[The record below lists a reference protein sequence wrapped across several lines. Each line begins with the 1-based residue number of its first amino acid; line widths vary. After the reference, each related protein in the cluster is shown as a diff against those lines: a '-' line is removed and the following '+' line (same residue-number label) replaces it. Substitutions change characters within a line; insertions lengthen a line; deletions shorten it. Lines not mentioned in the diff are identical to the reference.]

1 MKRFLLFWIFI
12 LMVLAVLAQGQGGRN
27 EANGQARRELNTHVT
42 AAQAMDVG
50 YAFMHTGSGSKRGGT
65 QSGAVRKQSMQLV
78 YTGRA
83 TDTLTR
89 ATTDCY
95 YVYAL
100 QPKGFV
106 IVAADE
112 RVNPILGYSYD
123 NDFVVENM
131 PEQVRGWLGGYEKQ
145 IKTVI
150 DRDVEPAAETTTRWS
165 RLKSG
170 QPMSNIRNGN
180 SVGPLLTTTWNQ
192 GQYYNNLCP
201 ADANGPAGHVYTGC
215 VATAMAQIINYHQY
229 PQHGRG
235 THSYESNYGTLTVNY
250 GSANYDYTN
259 MPDALTYASNT
270 TEVDAVATLM
280 RDCGVAVNMGYAAD
294 ESSAFDQEARAALI
308 NFFRYS
314 PNMSFAEKAY
324 FTNDEWETML
334 RNDLDAGNPV
344 FYSGRGT
351 GGHSFVCDGYNA
363 DGYFSFNFGWG
374 GYCNGWY
381 MTSNVSPGGSTFNGY
396 QSAIFG
402 IVPDSTG
409 NVILGQMTGIS
420 TFTVDE
426 PLEFYHLM
434 GHNAY
439 EGSSYSNS
447 CNSTVN
453 FIPAN
458 SSNHILVDILDYEDQ
473 SLTFYDGNGN
483 VLRNLYGGG
492 SNDLSPVVS
501 SQNTLRIDYSG
512 NLYYAGFNL
521 SISQDNGC
529 RRVSNIS
536 SHVDTTTVHLTW
548 TENSGATQ
556 WQVEYGV
563 KGFTLGTGSIYN
575 ATTSTVTISNL
586 QPLTEYDFYIRSVCD
601 GTHYGP
607 WGKTTLMVEGP
618 FWQDI
623 VTSQPV
629 GYVYDAATNSVQ
641 ISTAEQLAWWA
652 KTGNGIDG
660 HLAADIDLS
669 GHKWQ
674 PTELSG
680 RNFNGHGHVI
690 TNLFVIQGSGFFS
703 KCAEGCIIENIGL
716 TNAYVSN
723 NSGAGGLCGELRGTM
738 RNCYVTNS
746 LIYVKNDETIDNS
759 MAGGLVFMNFHGEII
774 NCYVNADVV
783 SYYQGGL
790 LACYSYGTV
799 RNCYATGTLPILSW
813 CYYGSIAAVASGEI
827 SRCYSNVANI
837 GFISYQVGLLT
848 ITDVSFFESSGNGWS
863 LLTPIVFEDVT
874 ANDLLSALNRGV
886 EMYNDSVYNTWMA
899 DTGNINGGYP
909 VFGSKYDVQCP
920 SVTDVSIQNVIVNNQ
935 HAVIIGW
942 TDNGDAL
949 QWLIRY
955 KYHDLPDTVY
965 SYVMSTS
972 NPDTLYGIQLGYE
985 YDFDVRAICGTDHR
999 SGWSSR
1005 TEIIDLPYWT
1015 DIVVTKP
1022 DGYVEDADGNV
1033 EIYSAEGLAW
1043 FAVIMNGTCH
1053 QQYNAFSGKT
1063 VTLKSDIDLSGYR
1076 WDRIGHDN
1084 DWGQGAFCGTFDG
1097 QNHRISNIYMN
1108 SGTGGLFGGV
1118 WNGGV
1123 VKNIILEGGSITC
1136 GILDDGS
1143 FSNAGGYG
1151 YSGVLIGRAVHC
1163 HEISNC
1169 HVSTTVHS
1177 RYSVPTGALCGRIYS
1192 GNTQGT
1198 MVSNCS
1204 TSGSVY
1210 GGSMCGNLIGYV
1222 HGNVVVRNCYAT
1234 GNVYPASEITG
1245 DVNCRGVMIG
1255 CFEGGEANN
1264 CFSTGIVNNCPPAEL
1279 NMPDSS
1285 CYGKVIGCL
1294 GQPIIHYLYGQNM
1307 ANAGLAEYGLD
1318 ESTSNSLFNHSE
1330 NTNTLLN
1337 SVSIN
1342 GTNHSD
1348 LLDAL
1353 NAWVVLQND
1362 TSLRTWVLDTLTG
1375 YPVFGDYYVPNC
1387 YTPTDLTLSQATEVG
1402 NPTIKT
1408 RLAWTQRGEPDH
1420 WEVLYV
1426 ASGESVEFGNI
1437 ISVNNNPCVIVG
1449 IPVGQPLDFYVR
1461 AICGDAD
1468 TSRWCG
1474 PVTYIPDKLH
1484 WTEVVTSQPE
1494 GYQEGSDGNVYISSA
1509 EGLSWVASM
1518 VNRLNGNGYYWFGD
1532 IILTADID
1540 LSAYRW
1546 TAIGNSWEHACYH
1559 SFNGNNHVVS
1569 GLYCK
1574 ESSDY
1579 QGLFGIMVDHDIQNL
1594 ILTQCDVRGAYETG
1608 AIVGHI
1614 NGNIRNCIVNGSV
1627 SGGLVGYINHGKI
1640 ENSCFISKDNKL
1652 GYSDGFSVPLLGYG
1666 ERVNCY
1672 VGSSDSS
1679 SVSNCYYNNGDEYYS
1694 IFSGNGHTWTL
1705 NSPLYINGAFHSD
1718 LVDALNAWVDANN
1731 SEGQYLR
1738 WVADSNMV
1746 NGGYPVFES
1755 VSLPAVIAQDTVVA
1769 QGYYSWHGMVFTSD
1783 TIVTDTIRTIFGY
1796 DSVVTYHIIVTP
1808 FPITEIAVDTCS
1820 SYTWNG
1826 ETYHVTGDYV
1836 QRFPRINDVDSVVI
1850 LHLTVNRL
1858 TSVDEQRVCGNGGFT
1873 WIDGITYTAN
1883 NNTATYTLQTT
1894 DGCDSVVTLHLTIN
1908 HPTTAIDEQT
1918 AYESFTWIDGNTYTE
1933 SINEPTFILTNAAG
1947 CDSVVTLHLLIYPT
1961 VATAAVSDIATNW
1974 VTCGGNVIHDG
1985 GAAVIARGV
1994 CWSTSQNP
2002 TIANAH
2008 TTDDAGMGSFTSNI
2022 TGLTPN
2028 TTYYARAYAT
2038 NNGGTSY
2045 GEEVTFT
2052 TADFTPGTFIC
2063 GDHLVV
2069 GNYSYTT
2076 YQYGRQCWMT
2086 QNMRNV
2092 ADILQPCPSGWHLP
2106 NNDEWNLLGNYLQ
2119 SSSVGFDNG
2128 YYLSAMPWQDGDGT
2142 QYTLYT
2148 EVLVQSN
2155 NVSFFG
2161 ACEAHDYASQNCI
2174 TSHYPLSIRCV
2185 RNENSTLPTVITG
2198 VASDIAA
2205 TSATCGGNI
2214 TDDGGAA
2221 VTYRGVCWSTSQNPT
2236 IANAHTSDGTD
2247 TGSFTS
2253 NITGL
2258 TPNTTY
2264 YVRAYATNFEGT
2276 SYGQEMSLHTLCD
2289 MTVSEFNVT
2298 ACDGYTW
2305 HDTILSESGNYIHT
2319 FTNANGCNSVVTLHL
2334 TIDCTTYGDTTAV
2347 ACESFTWYGTI
2358 YTQTGDYTRSMTN
2371 AAGYDSVVTLHL
2383 TIHPTY
2389 TVTDTQAICAS
2400 ELPITW
2406 NGIQFAEA
2414 GTQTVTLQTVNG
2426 CDSVVT
2432 MILTTLPTTTGID
2445 EQTACR
2451 TFRWIDGYT
2460 YTESTNEPTFTLT
2473 NTMGCD
2479 SVVTLHLTIN
2489 RSSIA
2494 FDEQIA
2500 CESFTWI
2507 DGNTYTES
2515 TNGPTFTLTNTM
2527 GCDSMVVLY
2536 LTIGH
2541 PTTTIDEQ
2549 TACESFTWIDGNTY
2563 TESTNNPTFTMTNT
2577 TGCDSVVTLHL
2588 TIYHLPAVTTAPV
2601 SNIATN
2607 WVSSGGNVI
2616 HDSGGAVIARGVCWS
2631 TSQNP
2636 TIADAHTTDGTG
2648 TGTFTSNI
2656 TGLTPNTT
2664 YYVRAY
2670 ATNNGGTSYG
2680 EEMTFTTADFTPET
2694 FVCGDNLVVGNYSY
2708 TTHQYGSQ
2716 CWMTQNLR
2724 NVADILQPC
2733 PSGWHL
2739 PNNDEWNILG
2749 NYLQSSSIGFDN
2761 GYYLNTMPWQDG
2773 DGNQYTIFTEACVQ
2787 SNNVNVSF
2795 FGCEAHDYASQNCI
2809 TNHYPLSIRCVR
2821 GENTLSTVIT
2831 IAASDIAATSSISGG
2846 NITDDGGAAVT
2857 ARGVC
2862 WSTSQNPTIA
2872 DAHTTDG
2879 TDMGTFTSNITGL
2892 TPNTTYYVRAYAT
2905 NFEGTSYGQEESF
2918 TTPCDTAIYEFNVT
2932 TCNGYTWDSST
2943 YTESGDY
2950 SRTYTSTY
2958 GCDSV
2963 VTLHLT
2969 VNQATTLDT
2978 TAVAC
2983 GSFTWYGTN
2992 YTQTGDYIRSLT
3004 NAAGCDSIVTLHL
3017 TINPIPEVAISGNTN
3032 ICPGGGT
3039 LLTVTGAD
3047 SYLWSNGST
3056 NSFIPVNVFGVYSVT
3071 GMNATGCSNTTSVTV
3086 LVTQPPVITI
3096 TGETNICAG
3105 ESTTL
3110 YAHGGNTYLWSNGS
3124 TDSIM
3129 TVNSAGSCQLIG
3141 YDENGCSSMVDI
3153 TINVWQPTTSSFSVT
3168 ACDNYIWND
3177 MVYTQSGDHT
3187 QTFQTVHGCDS
3198 IVTLHLTIN
3207 HATTSDTSA
3216 VVCNGFDWY
3225 EHMGITTSGNYT
3237 HTFTNASGCDSVVT
3251 LHLTVNHTTT
3261 GDTMAVACGSF
3272 TWYGTTYTQTGDY
3285 TRSLINAAGC
3295 DSIVT
3300 LHLTISQIPE
3310 VVLNATETSICVG
3323 GTATIMAG
3331 VSNMYDDNISYSWS
3345 DGNYGSS
3352 NTLSPTSS
3360 GSLAFTVTATDLSSG
3375 CTSTDEITITVN
3387 DIPETPVVTVD
3398 NALIYDGGLVTLS
3411 VINPIADAVY
3421 TWYRNGDLIAG
3432 ATNYFLTD
3440 YLTTNDGDVAY
3451 YSYTV
3456 LAQLPMSGCV
3466 SDISANTDV
3475 TVAPSPTA
3483 VVSVE
3488 GNTMFCEGASTTLHV
3503 DVTPYHPSY
3512 TYQWYMD
3519 NELIPDATS
3528 TDYVVSE
3535 PARMTPYSFHVVVS
3549 ANGGYTGITYAPTIT
3564 VVPSPTVVASI
3575 SESSICVGGT
3585 ATLTATVEG
3594 GVAGING
3601 YNFQW
3606 FGMEGTSTLV
3616 PELVGTDSSYTIS
3629 GYKPVGSYPYWV
3641 MVSSEYGCNVQSGAV
3656 ILSVVSQPA
3665 ITITRAVGYDDIV
3678 CEGGSTAIQANV
3690 TGGYGE
3696 LSYQWYENGYI
3707 LADETNQ
3714 NLAINNLAYGVNDSY
3729 TVVVSQTGA
3738 GCSNSASADINT
3750 LVSIYPSYT
3759 VAVSGPNDICE
3770 GGDLTMFAEVNNVI
3784 PGDMLSYQWHEI
3796 MNGHDILIENANSA
3810 IYTTDDLQSGSLYEY
3825 YVVVNSNLSGCT
3837 ATSSAHEVNVN
3848 ALSHTNLYE
3857 TTCEYYTWNDT
3868 IYSESGEYIQTYTN
3882 AVGCDSVVTLHLTV
3896 NHTTYGNTTATACD
3910 SFDWYEHTG
3919 ITQSCENLTHTFI
3932 NAAGCDSIVTLHLT
3946 VNQTTYGDTAAIVCD
3961 SFDWYGMHLAQSGD
3975 YYYTLTNVAGCD
3987 SVVTLHLT
3995 VNQPTIGT
4003 DVQTACG
4010 SYTWIDGVTYTENNS
4025 TATYTLSN
4033 AMGCDSIVTLHLT
4046 INTATEGDTTAIVCG
4061 NFDWYGMHL
4070 TQSGEYTHTF
4080 TNASGCDSVV
4090 ALHLT
4095 INQPATGTD
4104 VQIAC
4109 GSFTWIDG
4117 VTYTE
4122 SNNTATYTLTN
4133 TAGCDSIVTLHLTV
4147 NQPVTTTSSAIICDS
4162 ELPYVWNGVT
4172 FNEAGTQNLTL
4183 QTVNGCDSMVEM
4195 TLTVNPSVT
4204 IEAYLT
4210 ISENDLP
4217 FTYGDTTFMP
4227 GTVQSGDYIFNF
4239 TTADGCDSVII
4250 LHLTVETGINDYS
4263 LNASMK
4269 LYPNPTKDVVN
4280 VQLTMNNEQLG
4291 DVDIQMF
4298 DVYGKMLDVIKLQS
4312 GTSLQTQIDLS
4323 RYANGVY
4330 LIKAIAEGNVLAVRK
4345 VVKK

>member
-12 LMVLAVLAQGQGGRN
+12 LMVLAVFAKGQAGRN
-27 EANGQARRELNTHVT
+27 DANGRSQREPSTHVT

-65 QSGAVRKQSMQLV
+65 QSGAVRKQAMQLV
-78 YTGRA
+78 YTGKT
-83 TDTLTR
+83 TDSLTR
-89 ATTDCY
+89 AITDCY
-95 YVYAL
+95 YVFAL

-106 IVAADE
+106 IVTADE

-131 PEQVRGWLGGYEKQ
+131 PEHVRGWLGGYERQ
-145 IKTVI
+145 IKTAME
-150 DRDVEPAAETTTRWS
+150 RDVEPATETTTKWS

-170 QPMSNIRNGN
+170 QPMSNTRNGN

-235 THSYESNYGTLTVNY
+235 THSYGSNYGTLTVNY

-270 TEVDAVATLM
+270 AEVNAVATLM

-344 FYSGRGT
+344 YYSGQGT
-351 GGHSFVCDGYNA
+351 GGHAFVCDGYNT

-381 MTSNVSPGGSTFNGY
+381 LTSNVNPGGSTFNDSQG
-396 QSAIFG
+396 AIFG
-402 IVPDSTG
+402 ITPDSTG
-409 NVILGQMTGIS
+409 NVILGQMTGTS

-426 PLEFYHLM
+426 PIEFYHLM

-439 EGSSYSNS
+439 EGGNYDNS
-447 CNSTVN
+447 CSSTVN
-453 FIPAN
+453 FVPAN
-458 SSNHILVDILDYEDQ
+458 STNQIVADVLDFEDQ
-473 SLTFYDGNGN
+473 SLSFYDGNGN
-483 VLRNLYGGG
+483 ELRNLYGGG
-492 SNDLSPVVS
+492 GNDLRPVVS
-501 SQNTLRIDYSG
+501 SQNALRIGYFG

-521 SISQDNGC
+521 SISQTNPNEC
-529 RRVSNIS
+529 RMVSNIA

-548 TENSGATQ
+548 TENGNATQ
-556 WQVEYGV
+556 WEIEYGV
-563 KGFTLGTGSIYN
+563 KGFTFGTGTLYT
-575 ATTSTVTISNL
+575 ATTNTVTIGNL

-607 WGKTTLMVEGP
+607 RGKTTLMVEGSY
-618 FWQDI
+618 WQDI
-623 VTSQPV
+623 VTSQPE

-660 HLAADIDLS
+660 HLTADIDLS
-669 GHKWQ
+669 GYKWQ
-674 PTELSG
+674 PTGLSG

-703 KCAEGCIIENIGL
+703 ECAEGCIIENIGL

-723 NSGAGGLCGELRGTM
+723 NSEAGGLCGTLRGTM

-746 LIYVKNDETIDNS
+746 LIQVKNDETIEHS
-759 MAGGLVFMNFHGEII
+759 LAGGLVCMNLGDII

-799 RNCYATGTLPILSW
+799 RNCYATGSLPHISW

-827 SRCYSNVANI
+827 SHCYSNAAHI

-874 ANDLLSALNRGV
+874 ESDLLSALNRGV

-935 HAVIIGW
+935 HAVMIGW
-942 TDNGDAL
+942 TENGDAS

-955 KYHDLPDTVY
+955 KNHNLPDTVY

-972 NPDTLYGIQLGYE
+972 NPDTLYGIQLGHE
-985 YDFDVRAICGTDHR
+985 YDFDVRAICGADHR
-999 SGWSSR
+999 SGWCTR

-1015 DIVVTKP
+1015 DIVTTKP

-1033 EIYSAEGLAW
+1033 EIYSAEGLTW
-1043 FAVIMNGTCH
+1043 FAAIMNGPYH

-1108 SGTGGLFGGV
+1108 SETGGLFGGV

-1123 VKNIILEGGSITC
+1123 VKNVILEGGSITC
-1136 GILDDGS
+1136 GRG
-1143 FSNAGGYG
+1143 FGG
-1151 YSGVLIGRAVHC
+1151 GVIGRAVHC
-1163 HEISNC
+1163 REISNC
-1169 HVSTTVHS
+1169 HVSTTIHS
-1177 RYSVPTGALCGRIYS
+1177 RYSVPIGALCGEIQC
-1192 GNTQGT
+1192 GNSQATI
-1198 MVSNCS
+1198 VSNCS
-1204 TSGSVY
+1204 TSGTVY
-1210 GGSMCGNLIGYV
+1210 GGSRCGNLIG
-1222 HGNVVVRNCYAT
+1222 HILGNVEIRNCYAT
-1234 GNVYPASEITG
+1234 GDVYPASEITG
-1245 DVNCRGVMIG
+1245 DVYCRGVMIG
-1255 CFEGGEANN
+1255 YFEEGAANN
-1264 CFSTGIVNNCPPAEL
+1264 CFSTGIVFNCPPAEL
-1279 NMPDSS
+1279 NISDNS
-1285 CYGKVIGCL
+1285 CYGKVIGCF
-1294 GQPIIHYLYGQNM
+1294 GQPNIHYLYGQNSI
-1307 ANAGLAEYGLD
+1307 NAGLAEYGL
-1318 ESTSNSLFNHSE
+1318 EEFTNNSLFNHSG
-1330 NTNTLLN
+1330 NTNTLL
-1337 SVSIN
+1337 SPISIE

-1353 NAWVVLQND
+1353 NAWVALQND

-1375 YPVFGDYYVPNC
+1375 FPVFGNFHVPTC
-1387 YTPTDLTLSQATEVG
+1387 YNPTDLTLSQATVVG
-1402 NPTIKT
+1402 DPTIKT
-1408 RLAWTQRGEPDH
+1408 RLAWTQKGEPDH

-1426 ASGESVEFGNI
+1426 ASGGNIESGTI
-1437 ISVNNNPCVIVG
+1437 ISVSNNPCVIAG

-1461 AICGDAD
+1461 AICSDND
-1468 TSRWCG
+1468 TSGWCN
-1474 PVTYIPDKLH
+1474 PVTYIPDKLR

-1494 GYQEGSDGNVYISSA
+1494 GYQECSDGNVYISSA

-1518 VNRLNGNGYYWFGD
+1518 VNRLNGNGYHWFGN
-1532 IILTADID
+1532 IILTKDID

-1569 GLYCK
+1569 GLYCN
-1574 ESSDY
+1574 ESSEY
-1579 QGLFGIMVDHDIQNL
+1579 QGLFGIMGNHDIQNL
-1594 ILTQCDVRGAYETG
+1594 TLNQCDVRGTGETG

-1614 NGNIRNCIVNGSV
+1614 NGSLRNCMVNGSV
-1627 SGGLVGYINHGKI
+1627 SGPAGLVGIIYNGKI

-1652 GYSDGFSVPLLGYG
+1652 DYYDEGGFLIPGFGYSAYS
-1666 ERVNCY
+1666 EMSNCY
-1672 VGSSDSS
+1672 VGVPNTSV
-1679 SVSNCYYNNGDEYYS
+1679 VSNRYYNHAIMFYTNGYYS
-1694 IFSGNGHTWTL
+1694 DFSGYDHTWTL

-1718 LVDALNAWVDANN
+1718 LLDALNAWVDENN
-1731 SEGQYLR
+1731 LNGQYNR
-1738 WVADSNMV
+1738 WAVDTNMV
-1746 NGGYPVFES
+1746 NGGFPVFES
-1755 VSLPAVIAQDTVVA
+1755 VSLPSVSSQDTVVV

-1783 TIVTDTIRTIFGY
+1783 TVVTDTIPTFFGY
-1796 DSVVTYHIIVTP
+1796 DSVVTYHIFVNP
-1808 FPITEIAVDTCS
+1808 APITEITIDTCS
-1820 SYTWNG
+1820 SYVWNG
-1826 ETYHVTGDYV
+1826 ETYFKTGDYV
-1836 QRFPRINDVDSVVI
+1836 QTFTSANNADSVVI
-1850 LHLTVNRL
+1850 LRL
-1858 TSVDEQRVCGNGGFT
+1858 TINPLTGVDEQIICDNSYT
-1873 WIDGITYTAN
+1873 WIDGVTYVTN
-1883 NNTATYTLQTT
+1883 NNTATYMLQTADGCDSVVT
-1894 DGCDSVVTLHLTIN
+1894 LRLTFNQPSSGDTTAMACESFTWYDITYTQSGDYQHTMTNTVGCDSVVTLHLTIN
-1908 HPTTAIDEQT
+1908 
-1918 AYESFTWIDGNTYTE
+1918 
-1933 SINEPTFILTNAAG
+1933 
-1947 CDSVVTLHLLIYPT
+1947 
-1961 VATAAVSDIATNW
+1961 
-1974 VTCGGNVIHDG
+1974 
-1985 GAAVIARGV
+1985 
-1994 CWSTSQNP
+1994 
-2002 TIANAH
+2002 
-2008 TTDDAGMGSFTSNI
+2008 
-2022 TGLTPN
+2022 
-2028 TTYYARAYAT
+2028 
-2038 NNGGTSY
+2038 
-2045 GEEVTFT
+2045 
-2052 TADFTPGTFIC
+2052 
-2063 GDHLVV
+2063 
-2069 GNYSYTT
+2069 
-2076 YQYGRQCWMT
+2076 
-2086 QNMRNV
+2086 
-2092 ADILQPCPSGWHLP
+2092 
-2106 NNDEWNLLGNYLQ
+2106 
-2119 SSSVGFDNG
+2119 
-2128 YYLSAMPWQDGDGT
+2128 
-2142 QYTLYT
+2142 
-2148 EVLVQSN
+2148 
-2155 NVSFFG
+2155 
-2161 ACEAHDYASQNCI
+2161 
-2174 TSHYPLSIRCV
+2174 
-2185 RNENSTLPTVITG
+2185 
-2198 VASDIAA
+2198 
-2205 TSATCGGNI
+2205 
-2214 TDDGGAA
+2214 
-2221 VTYRGVCWSTSQNPT
+2221 
-2236 IANAHTSDGTD
+2236 
-2247 TGSFTS
+2247 
-2253 NITGL
+2253 
-2258 TPNTTY
+2258 
-2264 YVRAYATNFEGT
+2264 
-2276 SYGQEMSLHTLCD
+2276 
-2289 MTVSEFNVT
+2289 
-2298 ACDGYTW
+2298 
-2305 HDTILSESGNYIHT
+2305 
-2319 FTNANGCNSVVTLHL
+2319 
-2334 TIDCTTYGDTTAV
+2334 CTTYGDTTAV

-2389 TVTDTQAICAS
+2389 TVTDTQAICAG
-2400 ELPITW
+2400 ELPTTW
-2406 NGIQFAEA
+2406 NGIQFTEA

-2473 NTMGCD
+2473 NSIGCD

-2515 TNGPTFTLTNTM
+2515 TNGPTFTLTNAA
-2527 GCDSMVVLY
+2527 GCDSLVILY

-2541 PTTTIDEQ
+2541 PTTAIDEQ
-2549 TACESFTWIDGNTY
+2549 IACESFTWIDSNTY
-2563 TESTNNPTFTMTNT
+2563 TESTNEPTFTLTNT
-2577 TGCDSVVTLHL
+2577 MGCDSVVTLHL
-2588 TIYHLPAVTTAPV
+2588 TINHLPTVTTAAV

-2607 WVSSGGNVI
+2607 WVTCGGNVI
-2616 HDSGGAVIARGVCWS
+2616 H
-2631 TSQNP
+2631 
-2636 TIADAHTTDGTG
+2636 
-2648 TGTFTSNI
+2648 
-2656 TGLTPNTT
+2656 
-2664 YYVRAY
+2664 
-2670 ATNNGGTSYG
+2670 
-2680 EEMTFTTADFTPET
+2680 E
-2694 FVCGDNLVVGNYSY
+2694 
-2708 TTHQYGSQ
+2708 
-2716 CWMTQNLR
+2716 
-2724 NVADILQPC
+2724 
-2733 PSGWHL
+2733 
-2739 PNNDEWNILG
+2739 
-2749 NYLQSSSIGFDN
+2749 
-2761 GYYLNTMPWQDG
+2761 
-2773 DGNQYTIFTEACVQ
+2773 
-2787 SNNVNVSF
+2787 
-2795 FGCEAHDYASQNCI
+2795 
-2809 TNHYPLSIRCVR
+2809 
-2821 GENTLSTVIT
+2821 
-2831 IAASDIAATSSISGG
+2831 
-2846 NITDDGGAAVT
+2846 GGAAVT

-2879 TDMGTFTSNITGL
+2879 TGMGPFASNITGLTPNTTYYARAYASNNGGTSYGEEVTFTSADFTPGTFICGDNLVVGNDSYSTYQYGSQCWMTQNMRNVADILQPCPSGWHLPNNDEWNLLGNYLQSSPIGFDNGHYLCVMPWQDGYGNQYTLFADFCVQSNNVSFTGQACEIHDYASQNCITDYYPLSIRCVRGENALPTVITSAASDIAATSAVSGGNITDDGGAAVTAKGVCWSTSQNPTIADAHTTDGIGTGAFTSNITGL
-2892 TPNTTYYVRAYAT
+2892 TPNTTYYLRAYAT
-2905 NFEGTSYGQEESF
+2905 NFEGTSYGQEANL
-2918 TTPCDTAIYEFNVT
+2918 TTPCDMAIYEFNVS
-2932 TCNGYTWDSST
+2932 TCDSYVWSGTT
-2943 YTESGDY
+2943 YTESGHY
-2950 SRTYTSTY
+2950 PITFTSVH

-2969 VNQATTLDT
+2969 VNQATTRDT

-2992 YTQTGDYIRSLT
+2992 YTQTGDYTRSLT

-3017 TINPIPEVAISGNTN
+3017 TINPIPEVAITGNTN

-3039 LLTVTGAD
+3039 LLTATGAD
-3047 SYLWSNGST
+3047 NYLWSNGST

-3071 GMNATGCSNTTSVTV
+3071 GMNTTGCSNMTSVTV

-3110 YAHGGNTYLWSNGS
+3110 FAHGGNTYLWNNGT
-3124 TDSIM
+3124 TDSTM
-3129 TVNSAGSCQLIG
+3129 TVNNAGSWQVIG
-3141 YDENGCSSMVDI
+3141 YDANGCNSMANVSV
-3153 TINVWQPTTSSFSVT
+3153 NVWQPATTSFSAT
-3168 ACDNYIWND
+3168 ACNSYTWND
-3177 MVYTQSGDHT
+3177 SVYTQSGDYP
-3187 QTFQTVHGCDS
+3187 QILQTVH
-3198 IVTLHLTIN
+3198 
-3207 HATTSDTSA
+3207 
-3216 VVCNGFDWY
+3216 
-3225 EHMGITTSGNYT
+3225 
-3237 HTFTNASGCDSVVT
+3237 GCDSVVT

-3261 GDTMAVACGSF
+3261 GDTTAVACESF

-3285 TRSLINAAGC
+3285 TRSLTNAAGC

-3310 VVLNATETSICVG
+3310 VVVTATETSICVG
-3323 GTATIMAG
+3323 GSATVMAE
-3331 VSNMYDDNISYSWS
+3331 VYNMYDGYISYSWS
-3345 DGNYGSS
+3345 DGSYGSL
-3352 NTLSPTSS
+3352 NTFLPITS
-3360 GSLAFTVTATDLSSG
+3360 GSFTFTVTATHLPSG
-3375 CTSTDEITITVN
+3375 CASIGEITINVN
-3387 DIPETPVVTVD
+3387 DKPETPVVTVD
-3398 NALIYDGGLVTLS
+3398 NALIYDGGLASLS
-3411 VINPIADAVY
+3411 VINPTANAVY
-3421 TWYRNGDLIAG
+3421 TWYRNGVLIVE
-3432 ATNYFLTD
+3432 ATNYVLTD
-3440 YLTTNDGDVAY
+3440 YLATNDGDVAY

-3456 LAQLPMSGCV
+3456 RAQLPMSGCV

-3519 NELIPDATS
+3519 NELIPGATS

-3535 PARMTPYSFHVVVS
+3535 PARLTPYSFHVVVS
-3549 ANGGYTGITYAPTIT
+3549 ANGGYTGIAYAPTIT

-3606 FGMEGTSTLV
+3606 FGIEETSTLV
-3616 PELVGTDSSYTIS
+3616 PELVGIDSSYTIS
-3629 GYKPVGSYPYWV
+3629 GYKPAGSYLYWV
-3641 MVSSEYGCNVQSGAV
+3641 MVSSEYGCNVQSDVV

-3665 ITITRAVGYDDIV
+3665 ITITRAVGYDETV

-3690 TGGYGE
+3690 TGGYAE

-3750 LVSIYPSYT
+3750 LVSIYPIYT

-3770 GGDLTMFAEVNNVI
+3770 GGNLTMFAEVNNVI

-3796 MNGHDILIENANSA
+3796 MNGQDILIEGANSA
-3810 IYTTDDLQSGSLYEY
+3810 ICTTVDLQSGSLYEY

-3857 TTCEYYTWNDT
+3857 TTCEYYIWNDT
-3868 IYSESGEYIQTYTN
+3868 IYSESGEYTQTYTN
-3882 AVGCDSVVTLHLTV
+3882 TVGCDSVVTLHLTV
-3896 NHTTYGNTTATACD
+3896 NHTTYGDTTATACD
-3910 SFDWYEHTG
+3910 SFDWYEHMG
-3919 ITQSCENLTHTFI
+3919 IIQSCENLTHTFI

-3946 VNQTTYGDTAAIVCD
+3946 VNQTTYGDTTAIVCG

-3987 SVVTLHLT
+3987 SVVTLHFT
-3995 VNQPTIGT
+3995 VNQPTTGI
-4003 DVQTACG
+4003 DVQIACG
-4010 SYTWIDGVTYTENNS
+4010 SFTWIDGVTYTENNS
-4025 TATYTLSN
+4025 TATCTLSN

-4046 INTATEGDTTAIVCG
+4046 INTATEGDTIATVCES
-4061 NFDWYGMHL
+4061 FDWYGTHL
-4070 TQSGEYTHTF
+4070 TQSGEYTHTIA
-4080 TNASGCDSVV
+4080 NVAGCDSVV
-4090 ALHLT
+4090 TLHLT
-4095 INQPATGTD
+4095 INQPTTGTD

-4122 SNNTATYTLTN
+4122 SNNTATYPLTN
-4133 TAGCDSIVTLHLTV
+4133 TAGCDSIVTLYLTV

-4183 QTVNGCDSMVEM
+4183 QTVNGCDSIVEM
-4195 TLTVNPSVT
+4195 TLTVNPSFSF
-4204 IEAYLT
+4204 EAYLT

-4217 FTYGDTTFMP
+4217 FTYGDTTFML
-4227 GTVQSGDYIFNF
+4227 GTVQSGDYVFNF

-4250 LHLTVETGINDYS
+4250 LHLTVETGINDYA

-4280 VQLTMNNEQLG
+4280 VQLTMNNEQLDEVG
-4291 DVDIQMF
+4291 IQVF
-4298 DVYGKMLDVIKLQS
+4298 DVYGRLLEVVNMMDARSASVQ
-4312 GTSLQTQIDLS
+4312 TTQIDLS

-4330 LIKAIAEGNVLAVRK
+4330 LIKAVAEGNVLAVRK